1 MIEKRISLEAWQYNG
16 KMPPPMLLVQGES
29 LGRSIYMRLLSGG
42 VPIDL
47 SGATVTF
54 YFKKPSG
61 LEEYLPAA
69 IENEAEG
76 EILVE
81 MTSQSCAEAGEIRNT
96 EVRISFADGKNARI
110 LGPRL
115 MIEEGMNDDAILSSN
130 EYLALDEALQE
141 VEGLM
146 GSVMKKEVYDTN
158 NNGIVDNSEKLG
170 GETAAWYQDKI
181 TALESGL
188 ADAEEKVATL
198 SNPNLLIN
206 GGFAVWQRGESF
218 TIPRTGYGAGKYTA
232 DRWRV
237 WANPDSTGGN
247 ITVTK
252 AADGMHVE
260 SDGGGLMSYRFEA
273 ADVEALSGKT
283 LTLSLSRNGAVSVI
297 PVTLSGNAFSITLL
311 YGAGTTT
318 INWIKLEVGEE
329 ATPYVP
335 KGYGEELL
343 ACMRYYQVTGA
354 AFCAGYLTAQTASC
368 TYTLPVPMRTTP
380 TIAGGVNQVT
390 VRPIGADPIYDQ
402 TATLLSSSSSGSA
415 IYLQV
420 PAPGAATQNQPCTVQ
435 FSGITLNAEMG

>member
-1 MIEKRISLEAWQYNG
+1 MIEKRISLEAWQHNG

-170 GETAAWYQDKI
+170 GETASWYQDKI
-181 TALESGL
+181 TVLENGL
-188 ADAEEKVATL
+188 ADTDEKAANL

-206 GGFAVWQRGESF
+206 GGLAVWQRGESF
-218 TIPRTGYGAGKYTA
+218 TFARTGYGAGGYTA

-237 WANPDSTGGN
+237 WANADGTGGN

-260 SDGGGLMSYRFEA
+260 SDGAAFMAYRFEDA
-273 ADVEALSGKT
+273 ELSQLSGKSLILSYSKNGVVT
-283 LTLSLSRNGAVSVI
+283 SKALTQI
-297 PVTLSGNAFSITLL
+297 ENAITITLL
-311 YGAGTTT
+311 SSAGTVT
-318 INWIKLEVGEE
+318 INWVKLEIGEE

-343 ACMRYYQVTGA
+343 ACMRYYQKTGTV
-354 AFCAGYLTAQTASC
+354 FCPGYITVGGASF
-368 TYTLPVPMRTTP
+368 TYMPPVPMRSVP
-380 TIAGGVNQVT
+380 TIGGNVNDIT
-390 VRPIGADPIYDQ
+390 VRPVDSDVIYEQ
-402 TATLLSSSSSGSA
+402 TVGISSSQSSGDA
-415 IYLQV
+415 LYLTTT
-420 PAPGAATQNQPCTVQ
+420 APGVTANRPCVVQ
-435 FSGITLNAEMG
+435 FSGLTLDAEVYS

>member
-1 MIEKRISLEAWQYNG
+1 MIEKRISLEAWQHNG

-76 EILVE
+76 EVLVE

-115 MIEEGMNDDAILSSN
+115 MLEEGMNDDAILSSN

-170 GETAAWYQDKI
+170 GETAAWYQNKI

-188 ADAEEKVATL
+188 ADTEEKAAAL

-206 GGFAVWQRGESF
+206 GGFAIWQRGESF

-237 WANPDSTGGN
+237 WANADSTGGN

-252 AADGMHVE
+252 ADDGMHIE
-260 SDGGGLMSYRFEA
+260 ADGAGFATYRFE
-273 ADVEALSGKT
+273 EAEVKKLSGKT
-283 LTLSLSRNGAVSVI
+283 VMLSQSVDGVVSSAVRSFPTTGILNVAL
-297 PVTLSGNAFSITLL
+297 PVSG
-311 YGAGTTT
+311 T
-318 INWIKLEVGEE
+318 INWIKLELGEE

-343 ACMRYYQVTGA
+343 ACMRYYQVTGNI
-354 AFCAGYLTAQTASC
+354 FLPGYITVGGARCS
-368 TYTLPVPMRTTP
+368 YVPPVPLRTTP
-380 TIAGGVNQVT
+380 TLDGNVNDTT
-390 VRPIGADPIYDQ
+390 VRPVDHDVIYEQ
-402 TATLLSSSSSGSA
+402 TLGISASQSSGA
-415 IYLQV
+415 ALYLTTTAPDVTANRPCVVQV
-420 PAPGAATQNQPCTVQ
+420 
-435 FSGITLNAEMG
+435 SEITLNAEMG

>member
-1 MIEKRISLEAWQYNG
+1 MIEKRISLEAWQHNG

-76 EILVE
+76 EVLVE

-115 MIEEGMNDDAILSSN
+115 MLEEGMNDDAILSSN

-170 GETAAWYQDKI
+170 GETAAWYQNKI

-188 ADAEEKVATL
+188 ADTEEKAAAL

-206 GGFAVWQRGESF
+206 GGFAIWQRGESF

-237 WANPDSTGGN
+237 WANADSTGGN
-247 ITVTK
+247 ITVTR
-252 AADGMHVE
+252 ADDGMHIE
-260 SDGGGLMSYRFEA
+260 ADGAGFATYRFE
-273 ADVEALSGKT
+273 EAEVKKLSGKT
-283 LTLSLSRNGAVSVI
+283 
-297 PVTLSGNAFSITLL
+297 VTLSQSVDGVVSSAVRSFP
-311 YGAGTTT
+311 TTGILNVALPVSGT
-318 INWIKLEVGEE
+318 INWIKLELGEE

-343 ACMRYYQVTGA
+343 ACMRYYQVTGNI
-354 AFCAGYLTAQTASC
+354 FLPGY
-368 TYTLPVPMRTTP
+368 
-380 TIAGGVNQVT
+380 IT
-390 VRPIGADPIYDQ
+390 V
-402 TATLLSSSSSGSA
+402 LSL
-415 IYLQV
+415 IH
-420 PAPGAATQNQPCTVQ
+420 
-435 FSGITLNAEMG
+435 I

>member
-1 MIEKRISLEAWQYNG
+1 MIEKRISLEAWQHNG
-16 KMPPPMLLVQGES
+16 KIPPPMLLVQGES

-76 EILVE
+76 EVLVE
-81 MTSQSCAEAGEIRNT
+81 MTSQSCAEAGEIWNT
-96 EVRISFADGKNARI
+96 EVRISFADGKNIRI

-115 MIEEGMNDDAILSSN
+115 MIEEGMDDEAILSSN

-181 TALESGL
+181 TALEGSM
-188 ADAEEKVATL
+188 ADTEEKVSTL

-252 AADGMHVE
+252 ADDGMHIE
-260 SDGGGLMSYRFEA
+260 ADGAGFATYRFE
-273 ADVEALSGKT
+273 EAEVKKLSGKT
-283 LTLSLSRNGAVSVI
+283 
-297 PVTLSGNAFSITLL
+297 VTLSQSVDGVVSSAVRSFP
-311 YGAGTTT
+311 TTGILNVALPVSGT
-318 INWIKLEVGEE
+318 INWIKLELGEE

-380 TIAGGVNQVT
+380 TIAGGVDQVT

>member
-1 MIEKRISLEAWQYNG
+1 MIEKRISLEAWQHNG

-29 LGRSIYMRLLSGG
+29 LGRRVYMRLLSGG

-81 MTSQSCAEAGEIRNT
+81 MTSQSCAEAGEIRNA

-181 TALESGL
+181 TALEGSM
-188 ADAEEKVATL
+188 ADTEEKVSTL

-206 GGFAVWQRGESF
+206 GEFAVWQRGESF
-218 TIPRTGYGAGKYTA
+218 TIPRTGYGTGKYTA

-237 WANPDSTGGN
+237 WANADSTGGN

-252 AADGMHVE
+252 ADDGMHIE
-260 SDGGGLMSYRFEA
+260 ADGAGFATYRFE
-273 ADVEALSGKT
+273 EAEVKKLSGKT
-283 LTLSLSRNGAVSVI
+283 
-297 PVTLSGNAFSITLL
+297 VTLSQSVDGVVSSAVRSFPTTGILNVTLPAS
-311 YGAGTTT
+311 GT
-318 INWIKLEVGEE
+318 INWIKLELGEE

>member
-1 MIEKRISLEAWQYNG
+1 MIEKRISLEAWQHNG

-29 LGRSIYMRLLSGG
+29 LGRRVYMRLLSGG

-81 MTSQSCAEAGEIRNT
+81 MTSQSCAEAGEIRNA

-181 TALESGL
+181 TALEGSM
-188 ADAEEKVATL
+188 ADTEEKVSTL

-206 GGFAVWQRGESF
+206 GGFTVWQRGESF
-218 TIPRTGYGAGKYTA
+218 TIPRTGYGTGGYTA

-237 WANPDSTGGN
+237 WANADSTGGN

-252 AADGMHVE
+252 ADDGMHIE
-260 SDGGGLMSYRFEA
+260 ADGAGFATYRFE
-273 ADVEALSGKT
+273 EAEVKKLSGKT
-283 LTLSLSRNGAVSVI
+283 
-297 PVTLSGNAFSITLL
+297 VTLSQSVDGVVSSAERSFPTTGILNVTLPAS
-311 YGAGTTT
+311 GT
-318 INWIKLEVGEE
+318 INWIKLELGEE

-354 AFCAGYLTAQTASC
+354 AFCAGYITAQTASF
-368 TYTLPVPMRTTP
+368 TYTMPTPMRTTP
-380 TIAGGVNQVT
+380 TIGGETGDVT
-390 VRPIGADPIYDQ
+390 IRPVSGEPIYEQ
-402 TATLLSSSSSGSA
+402 TATVVSSQSSGKSL
-415 IYLQV
+415 YLQA
-420 PAPGAATQNQPCTVQ
+420 PAAGVSVANLPCVAQ
-435 FSGITLNAEMG
+435 IPAGITLNAEMG

>member
-1 MIEKRISLEAWQYNG
+1 MIEKRISLEAWQHNG

-29 LGRSIYMRLLSGG
+29 LGRRVYMRLLSGG

-81 MTSQSCAEAGEIRNT
+81 MTSQSCAEAGEIRNA

-181 TALESGL
+181 TALEGSM
-188 ADAEEKVATL
+188 ADTEEKVSTL

-218 TIPRTGYGAGKYTA
+218 TIPRTGYGASKYTA

-237 WANPDSTGGN
+237 WANADSTGGN
-247 ITVTK
+247 ITVTR
-252 AADGMHVE
+252 ADDGMHIE
-260 SDGGGLMSYRFEA
+260 ADGAGFATYRFE
-273 ADVEALSGKT
+273 EAEVKKLSGKT
-283 LTLSLSRNGAVSVI
+283 VMLSQSVDGVVSSAVRSFPTTGILNVAL
-297 PVTLSGNAFSITLL
+297 PVSG
-311 YGAGTTT
+311 T
-318 INWIKLEVGEE
+318 INWIKLELGEE

-343 ACMRYYQVTGA
+343 ACMRYYQVTGII
-354 AFCAGYLTAQTASC
+354 FLPGYITVGGASC
-368 TYTLPVPMRTTP
+368 SYVPPVPLRTTP
-380 TIAGGVNQVT
+380 TLGGNVNDTT
-390 VRPIGADPIYDQ
+390 VRPVDHDVIYEQ
-402 TATLLSSSSSGSA
+402 TLGISASQSSGA
-415 IYLQV
+415 ALYLTTTAPDVTANRPCVVQV
-420 PAPGAATQNQPCTVQ
+420 
-435 FSGITLNAEMG
+435 SGITLNAEMG

>member
-1 MIEKRISLEAWQYNG
+1 MIEKRISLEAWQHNG

-29 LGRSIYMRLLSGG
+29 LGRRVYMRLLSGG

-81 MTSQSCAEAGEIRNT
+81 MTSQSCAETGEIRNT

-181 TALESGL
+181 TALEDSM
-188 ADAEEKVATL
+188 ADTEEKVSTL

-206 GGFAVWQRGESF
+206 GGVAVWQRGESF
-218 TIPRTGYGAGKYTA
+218 TFARTGYGAGQYTA

-237 WANPDSTGGN
+237 WANADSTGGN

-260 SDGGGLMSYRFEA
+260 SDGAAFMSYRFEE
-273 ADVEALSGKT
+273 ADLAQMNGKS
-283 LTLSLSRNGAVSVI
+283 LTLSYSKNGVVTSQALS
-297 PVTLSGNAFSITLL
+297 LSGNVFSIPLL
-311 YGAGTTT
+311 SSAGTVTF
-318 INWIKLEVGEE
+318 NWVKLEIGEE
-329 ATPYVP
+329 ATPFVP
-335 KGYGEELL
+335 RGYGEELL
-343 ACMRYYQVTGA
+343 ACMRYYQVTGTV
-354 AFCAGYLTAQTASC
+354 FCPGYATAGLAYAS
-368 TYTLPVPMRTTP
+368 YVPPVPLRTTP
-380 TIAGGVNQVT
+380 TLGGNVNDTT
-390 VRPIGADPIYDQ
+390 VRPVDHDVIYEQ
-402 TATLLSSSSSGSA
+402 TLSLSASQSSGA
-415 IYLQV
+415 ALYLTTTAPDVTANRPCVVQV
-420 PAPGAATQNQPCTVQ
+420 
-435 FSGITLNAEMG
+435 SGIVLNAEMG